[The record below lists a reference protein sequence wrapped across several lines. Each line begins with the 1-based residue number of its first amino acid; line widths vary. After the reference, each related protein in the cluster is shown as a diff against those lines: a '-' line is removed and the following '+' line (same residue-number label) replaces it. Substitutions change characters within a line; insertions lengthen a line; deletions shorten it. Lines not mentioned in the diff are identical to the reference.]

1 MITCKLSSLMGDRK
15 ILKLSEVVH
24 ATGINRNTLTSMYY
38 DRAVRIELP
47 VADKLCKYFN
57 CTMNDLFEFKEEVE
71 EKKINLILRLI
82 SFSKKK
88 TSQYLV

>member
-15 ILKLSEVVH
+15 ILKLSDVAH
-24 ATGINRNTLTSMYY
+24 ATGINRNTLTSLYY

-57 CTMNDLFEFKEEVE
+57 CTMHDLFEYADDSKES
-71 EKKINLILRLI
+71 N
-82 SFSKKK
+82 
-88 TSQYLV
+88 